1 MACAQNIDLFQE
13 QRRLQGQTM
22 AEQEVLFGSKPSL
35 LKIQSGKRSP
45 RLSSG
50 GGSNRGLSAAGTMP
64 QTPKDDSLP
73 SIKGTHNT
81 HEAKKNT
88 SVHTIKR
95 TVNHPNVDAFAA
107 LSNSDFLPVTIFSSL
122 GLRWKIINISS
133 CSFTRLTEIAYI
145 NGFL

>member
-22 AEQEVLFGSKPSL
+22 AEQEVVFGSKPSL

-64 QTPKDDSLP
+64 QTPKDDSLL

-88 SVHTIKR
+88 SMHTKEQLIIPMLMHSQLYQ
-95 TVNHPNVDAFAA
+95 TVIFFRLQFFLLWGLDGK
-107 LSNSDFLPVTIFSSL
+107 LSIFQVAHL
-122 GLRWKIINISS
+122 QD
-133 CSFTRLTEIAYI
+133 
-145 NGFL
+145 